1 MAKTIVSLFS
11 GCGGLD
17 VGFRDVGFDIV
28 WANDFSRDAVT
39 TYQKNIGNHIVLGD
53 ITKIDS
59 KDIPSD
65 FDVLTGGFPC
75 QGFSIANSKRNMGDQ
90 RNFLYLQLLRILKD
104 KQPKVFVAEN
114 VKGILSMDNGKV
126 FQMIL
131 DDFKSIGYKV
141 DYKVLNASHYGV
153 PQNRERVIIIGNR
166 IGIDN
171 LFPKETHTRNP
182 IDSVSIETKNSS
194 LLKSVTVEEA
204 ISFLS
209 SVRTRD
215 ESFELDGQLI
225 HNHVAR
231 LNVSNQFWARK
242 FKVDQHIICD
252 YLRVWRAKKNISTKK
267 IDQLLGYKHT
277 APHWFR
283 KDGYGSLPT
292 SSDWIALKN
301 ILEFDETYDEQL
313 LTFEERKITFDQ
325 SLRISNWNE
334 PSDTLTASGPEIHPN
349 KTRRLSVR
357 ECAILQSF
365 PMDFTFTGSLSSMYS
380 QIGNAVPCLLANHIA
395 QSIQNMLDGHIA
407 QNY

>member
-1 MAKTIVSLFS
+1 MAKTLVSLFS

-17 VGFRDVGFDIV
+17 IGFRDVGFEIV
-28 WANDFSRDAVT
+28 WANDFSKDAVT

-59 KDIPSD
+59 NDIPND

-114 VKGILSMDNGKV
+114 VKGILSMDGGRV

-141 DYKVLNASHYGV
+141 DYKVLNASSFGV

-166 IGIDN
+166 IGVDN
-171 LFPKETHTRNP
+171 LFPNETHIRISKDHKNT
-182 IDSVSIETKNSS
+182 DSTNKELIESI
-194 LLKSVTVEEA
+194 SVEKA

-209 SVRTRD
+209 NVRTRD
-215 ESFELDGQLI
+215 ESFELNGQLI

-231 LNVSNQFWARK
+231 LNVSDQFWARK
-242 FKVDQHIICD
+242 FKIDQHTICD

-267 IDQLLGYKHT
+267 IDEILGYKHT

-292 SSDWIALKN
+292 ASDWIALKK
-301 ILEFDETYDEQL
+301 ILDFDDTYDDQL

-365 PMDFTFTGSLSSMYS
+365 PMDFVFIGSLSSMYS
-380 QIGNAVPCLLANHIA
+380 QIGNAVPCLLANRIA
-395 QSIQNMLDGHIA
+395 QSIQKMLDSSII
-407 QNY
+407 